1 MSVTKVS
8 ELKRKAWDA
17 YFVVGVGVG
26 VRFGTKTTPWA
37 RIIRALNSEP
47 QKLTATCDHCGCRRR
62 RYRH

>member
-1 MSVTKVS
+1 VSVTKVS

-17 YFVVGVGVG
+17 YFVVGVG

>member
-1 MSVTKVS
+1 VSVTKVS

-17 YFVVGVGVG
+17 YFVVGVV